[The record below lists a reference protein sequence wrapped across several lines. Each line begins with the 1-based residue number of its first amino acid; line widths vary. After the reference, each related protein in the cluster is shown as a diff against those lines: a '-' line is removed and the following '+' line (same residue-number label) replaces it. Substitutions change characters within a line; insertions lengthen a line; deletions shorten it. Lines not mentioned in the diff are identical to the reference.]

1 MNQGT
6 QKKNFTS
13 MSTIILVDKVY
24 LILFE
29 MCHAWA
35 HTTKKNIDN
44 SHHVCFVRVAVSVCI
59 PPVEAV
65 GPAGVTADG

>member
-1 MNQGT
+1 MHMINPKKHYCQLVAMNQGT

-29 MCHAWA
+29 MCHA
-35 HTTKKNIDN
+35 
-44 SHHVCFVRVAVSVCI
+44 
-59 PPVEAV
+59 
-65 GPAGVTADG
+65 